1 MAFVSRPATEKVYLA
16 VGNDEKQCEFFLL
29 WAKNF
34 IPPQKPLVVLHIYR
48 PATTIP
54 HGKNC
59 TVHGWVTSLD
69 LTFIFT
75 GYALYL
81 LNSIAIIFSGTG
93 SSNGCKYVT
102 GRSCS
107 RLSER

>member
-29 WAKNF
+29 WAKDF
-34 IPPQKPLVVLHIYR
+34 IPPQKPLVVLHIYK

-59 TVHGWVTSLD
+59 TVHGWVTSLEPNIYFYWIMD
-69 LTFIFT
+69 MHFR
-75 GYALYL
+75 YL
-81 LNSIAIIFSGTG
+81 G
-93 SSNGCKYVT
+93 SV
-102 GRSCS
+102 
-107 RLSER
+107 L